1 MNVKYSMLSLFIIAL
16 IVLSSLAQVPLVLS
30 EDDTGT
36 SEEQLTE
43 SSTNVKIEKLALLYI
58 NSSKRLLSYLNN
70 LTVLVNITGTRI
82 ELLINNATILINKAM
97 EAYNAGN
104 YTEAYVYARRACVL
118 LRLTYRELIRRSEAL
133 RERIRERIESVNKTG
148 IARRLE
154 ALKLILLR
162 FTQRFGPINETIR
175 EEISKLIKLALSGNI
190 TWGEARSQIAHI
202 MNQLRKEYR
211 RRVLEKL
218 AERRV
223 IGYLSRKFNITLK
236 LLVKKGAFNIT
247 ANMTLKN
254 LYAYKSL
261 IKHLN
266 ATIKHLKLLREKLV
280 KLNASE
286 DAIIALDNAIENLNV
301 VLTSISSTF
310 NETYI
315 KEVIKQRIIEIAKD
329 RLGKEIDELEK
340 KLDELEQTLGENAT
354 SFIKSMLE
362 HAKSLLES
370 AKSDIENGRIEQARI
385 KIRMVENIIRRI
397 ENFLHKGWKW
407 QKGKR

>member
-1 MNVKYSMLSLFIIAL
+1 MLSLFIIAL

>member
-1 MNVKYSMLSLFIIAL
+1 MLSLFIIAL

-254 LYAYKSL
+254 LYAYRSL

-329 RLGKEIDELEK
+329 RLSKEIDELEK
-340 KLDELEQTLGENAT
+340 KLDELEQTLRENAT

-385 KIRMVENIIRRI
+385 KIRMVENIIRHI